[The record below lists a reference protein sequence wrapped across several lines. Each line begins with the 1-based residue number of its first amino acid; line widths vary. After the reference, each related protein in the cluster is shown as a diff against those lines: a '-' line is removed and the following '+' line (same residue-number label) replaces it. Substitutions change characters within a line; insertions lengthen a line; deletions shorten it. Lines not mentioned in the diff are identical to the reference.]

1 MSVID
6 RPETP
11 RVWYRPGIADV
22 LFLLVALAVL
32 RGAQHSLLDDP
43 GLGWHL
49 RNIDAMRQQGG
60 WLREDPFG
68 VPRTRDDPV
77 RPWYSNQW
85 LGELPS
91 YLGWKWAGLEGIAVV
106 NALVLALL
114 ARSLYRALLDDG
126 LAWPV
131 ALVWTALAM
140 MGTSCSWNARP
151 NVFSI
156 LFLFF
161 TARACILLHEDRL
174 TRRAAVGLVFLFAA
188 WANTHGGFV
197 AGLVTLGATCGIEC
211 GTWLVFGIRG
221 ARRLFL
227 RSVGL
232 LFASFL
238 ATLVNPYSLDLYRWV
253 FQLLGDP
260 FFMGLHQEWRSPD
273 FHDGGAMRYELLL
286 LLFPVILGLSRKRP
300 SLVEVGL
307 GVLWLHMAL
316 TGFRYVALWVVV
328 AVPTMARLSIH
339 IGYLEDLA
347 ARLKLT
353 AQPGSLFHT
362 TCGPSPWL
370 ASLLVAVALLGWSR
384 HAKGTFA
391 IHDQKIIASNS
402 LGRFLEMTD
411 RWAEEQG
418 RRPRIFHDYKWGGYL
433 TWHGWP
439 ATLTW
444 IDDRNEVQGKERIE
458 RYLAIIAAE
467 PGWEKHLVNID
478 WVCIDPKTPL
488 AVTLRAASLSADPR
502 WKIHHE
508 DAYAIIFER
517 LH

>member
-6 RPETP
+6 RPEAA

-32 RGAQHSLLDDP
+32 RGARHSLLDDP

-49 RNIDAMRQQGG
+49 RNIDAMREQGG
-60 WLREDPFG
+60 WLRVDPFG
-68 VPRTRDDPV
+68 DERTRDEPV
-77 RPWYSNQW
+77 RPWYTNQW

-91 YLGWKWAGLEGIAVV
+91 YLGWKWAGLEGIAAV
-106 NALVLALL
+106 NAIVLAFL

-126 LAWPV
+126 LPWPV
-131 ALVWTALAM
+131 ALVWAALAM

-161 TARACILLHEDRL
+161 AARASILLHEDRL
-174 TRRAAVGLVFLFAA
+174 SRRGAVGLVLLFAL

-197 AGLVTLGATCGIEC
+197 AGLVTLAATCGIEF
-211 GTWLVFGIRG
+211 GTWVVFGMHD
-221 ARRLFL
+221 ARKIFL
-227 RSVGL
+227 RSL
-232 LFASFL
+232 ALFGAAFL
-238 ATLVNPYSLDLYRWV
+238 ATLINPYGLELYRWV

-260 FFMGLHQEWRSPD
+260 YFMDLHQEWRSPD
-273 FHDGGAMRYELLL
+273 FHSGGAIRYELLL
-286 LLFPVILGLSRKRP
+286 LLFPTVLGLSRKRP

-339 IGYLEDLA
+339 IGYLDDLA
-347 ARLKLT
+347 SRLKLT
-353 AQPGSLFHT
+353 AEPGSLFHT
-362 TCGPSPWL
+362 PRGPSPWL
-370 ASLLVAVALLGWSR
+370 ASLLVAAALLGWSR
-384 HAKGTFA
+384 HAEGTYA
-391 IHDQKIIASNS
+391 VHDQKIIASDS
-402 LGRFLEMTD
+402 LDRFLDLTRRGAGE
-411 RWAEEQG
+411 
-418 RRPRIFHDYKWGGYL
+418 RPRLFHAYDWGGYL

-439 ATLTW
+439 ETLTW
-444 IDDRNEVQGKERIE
+444 IDDRNEVQGEKRIR
-458 RYLAIIAAE
+458 RYFAIIAAE
-467 PGWEKHLVNID
+467 PGWERHLADID

-488 AVTLRAASLSADPR
+488 AARLRAASGSVDPR
-502 WKIHHE
+502 WKIRHKDDH
-508 DAYAIIFER
+508 AIIFER
-517 LH
+517 LR

>member
-1 MSVID
+1 MSDIA
-6 RPETP
+6 PP
-11 RVWYRPGIADV
+11 APSHPWYRPGIADV

-49 RNIDAMRQQGG
+49 RNIDAMRERGG

-68 VPRTRDDPV
+68 DPRTRDDAV

-85 LGELPS
+85 LGELPA

-106 NALVLALL
+106 NAIALAFL
-114 ARSLYRALLDDG
+114 ARSLYRAMVDDG

-131 ALVWTALAM
+131 SLAWAAVGM

-161 TARACILLHEDRL
+161 TARACVLLHEGRL
-174 TRRAAVGLVFLFAA
+174 SRRAAVGVALLFAL

-197 AGLVTLGATCGIEC
+197 AGQATVGATCAIEC
-211 GTWLVFGIRG
+211 GTWLVFGVRESKI
-221 ARRLFL
+221 LFL
-227 RSVGL
+227 RSLGL
-232 LFASFL
+232 LAASFI
-238 ATLVNPYSLDLYRWV
+238 ATLINPYGIDLYRWV

-260 FFMGLHQEWRSPD
+260 FFMDLHQEWRSPD
-273 FHDGGAMRYELLL
+273 FHGGGAMRYEILL
-286 LLFPVILGLSRKRP
+286 LLFPTILGLSRKRP

-328 AVPTMARLSIH
+328 AVPTMARLGVH
-339 IGYLEDLA
+339 IGYLEDFA

-353 AQPGSLFHT
+353 AAPGSLFHT
-362 TCGPSPWL
+362 TRGPRPWL

-384 HAKGTFA
+384 QAEWMFA
-391 IHDQKIIASNS
+391 YHDQKIIASDA
-402 LGRFLEMTD
+402 LDRFLAMT
-411 RWAEEQG
+411 REGAEQG
-418 RRPRIFHDYKWGGYL
+418 ERPRIFHAYDWGGYL

-439 ATLTW
+439 GTLTW

-458 RYLAIIAAE
+458 RYFAIIAAE
-467 PGWEKHLVNID
+467 PGWEECLADID
-478 WVCIDPKTPL
+478 WVCIGPKTPL
-488 AVTLRAASLSADPR
+488 AARLRTDAR
-502 WKIHHE
+502 WKQQHE
-508 DAYAIIFER
+508 DEHAVIFQR
-517 LH
+517 LR